1 MKIKDIAIIAMLSA
15 ILITVQVTLG
25 FLPNVELVSVL
36 IILYTLV
43 FGRKSLAIIYV
54 FVTVEGFIYG
64 FGLWWFNYLYVWTIL
79 YFITR
84 LFKKYRSPLVWAIIS
99 GFYGLSFGALC
110 AIPYFIAGG
119 IASGMAYWTMG
130 IPFDVIHGVSNFF
143 ITLFVFIPFYY
154 IMKKLNNGY
163 NTDSG
168 KL

>member
-64 FGLWWFNYLYVWTIL
+64 FGLWWFNYLYVWTI
-79 YFITR
+79 
-84 LFKKYRSPLVWAIIS
+84 
-99 GFYGLSFGALC
+99 
-110 AIPYFIAGG
+110 
-119 IASGMAYWTMG
+119 
-130 IPFDVIHGVSNFF
+130 
-143 ITLFVFIPFYY
+143 
-154 IMKKLNNGY
+154 
-163 NTDSG
+163 
-168 KL
+168 